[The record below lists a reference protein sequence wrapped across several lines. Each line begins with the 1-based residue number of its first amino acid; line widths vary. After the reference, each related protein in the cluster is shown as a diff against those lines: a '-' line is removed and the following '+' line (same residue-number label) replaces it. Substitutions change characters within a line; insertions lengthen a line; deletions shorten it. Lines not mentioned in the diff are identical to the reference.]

1 MSNELTHN
9 PGQFDE
15 VIHII
20 DNARSRAIKAVNQ
33 NLFRCIG
40 ASVRICLIFV
50 LHQAL
55 AIRSLTKLPH
65 TLRKRTPVSKV
76 SIVAVSTV

>member
-1 MSNELTHN
+1 MSSELTHN

-20 DNARSRAIKAVNQ
+20 DNARSRALKAVN
-33 NLFRCIG
+33 G
-40 ASVRICLIFV
+40 ASVRICQSFV

-65 TLRKRTPVSKV
+65 TLRKRTPTSKV
-76 SIVAVSTV
+76 SIVAVSIV